1 MRAIVTGLLLLA
13 ALVNLL
19 PVVGVL
25 STSRLEGLYGVVVQ
39 DPNLAILL
47 RHRAVL
53 FAIVAG
59 LLALAAFHPPLR
71 ALAIAAGL
79 ISMLSFVA
87 VAGLVGEY
95 NPLLRRVV
103 LVDVAASLA
112 LVAAGLLDYLSVTA
126 GR

>member
-1 MRAIVTGLLLLA
+1 MRAIVTGLFLLA
-13 ALVNLL
+13 AVVNLL
-19 PVVGVL
+19 PVAGVL

-47 RHRAVL
+47 RHRALL

-59 LLALAAFHPPLR
+59 LLGLAAFHPPLR

-87 VAGLVGEY
+87 IAGLVGEY

-103 LVDVAASLA
+103 LVDVIASLA
-112 LVAAGLLDYLSVTA
+112 LVAAGLLDWLSVA
-126 GR
+126 GAR

>member
-19 PVVGVL
+19 PVIGVL
-25 STSRLEGLYGVVVQ
+25 SASRLEGLYGVVVQ

-103 LVDVAASLA
+103 LVDVAASVA

>member
-1 MRAIVTGLLLLA
+1 MRAIVTGLFLLA

-25 STSRLEGLYGVVVQ
+25 STSRLEGLYGLVVQ

-59 LLALAAFHPPLR
+59 LLGLAAFHPPLR
-71 ALAIAAGL
+71 ALAISAGL

-87 VAGLVGEY
+87 IAGLVGEY

-103 LVDVAASLA
+103 LVDVVASIA

>member
-1 MRAIVTGLLLLA
+1 MRAIVTGLFLLT

-25 STSRLEGLYGVVVQ
+25 STSRLEGLYGLVVQ

-59 LLALAAFHPPLR
+59 LLGLAAFHPPLR
-71 ALAIAAGL
+71 ALAISAGL

-87 VAGLVGEY
+87 IAGLVGEY

-103 LVDVAASLA
+103 LVDVVASVA
-112 LVAAGLLDYLSVTA
+112 LIAAGLLDYLTVTA
-126 GR
+126 GH